1 MKIPSIMAKGC
12 LRVALCHMNMN
23 EIIIGYRRKERSG
36 EVDFVK
42 IRSQDR
48 RYHQY
53 IVGKSGTGKTTLIKN
68 MAIQDMRAGAGVA
81 VIDPHGDLVEDLLN
95 HIPKERTNEVVYFN
109 PSDTAFPCGFNILET
124 HSEEEKELIA
134 SSIISVFKHI
144 WHDSWGPRTEY
155 ILYNAVAAL
164 LDWPGSTLGD
174 VYRMLADKAFR
185 RRVTAKA
192 QDPLVKM
199 FWEEI
204 FSSWNERFAS
214 EAISPLQNKV
224 GQLLASSMLRN
235 IICQPKST
243 IDIQNILDN
252 KKILLVN
259 LSKGRLGEDR
269 ANLLGSIIVNKL
281 YLTALARQR
290 EAEEGRADFYAYVDE
305 FQSFATDAFGLI
317 LAEARKYHLNLIL
330 AHQYLDQIPE
340 DIRRAVF
347 GNVGSIIVFRVGST
361 DAQMLEKEFL
371 PYFEL
376 EDLRTQQNHEFAY
389 KLVIDG
395 VAARP
400 DLALSLP
407 PFEVSHREA
416 KREIVIQVSRQRYG
430 KSKKSS

>member
-1 MKIPSIMAKGC
+1 MDD
-12 LRVALCHMNMN
+12 
-23 EIIIGYRRKERSG
+23 IIIGYRRKESSG
-36 EVDFVK
+36 EVSFVK
-42 IRSQDR
+42 IRGQDR

-68 MAIQDMRAGAGVA
+68 MAIQDIRAGAGVA

-95 HIPKERTNEVVYFN
+95 RIPKWRTNEVVYFN
-109 PSDTAFPCGFNILET
+109 PSDTDFPCGFNILET
-124 HSEEEKELIA
+124 HSEEEKELVA
-134 SSIISVFKHI
+134 SSIVSVFKHI
-144 WHDSWGPRTEY
+144 WRDSWGPRTEY

-164 LDWPGSTLGD
+164 LDWPGSTLAD
-174 VYRMLADKAFR
+174 VYRMLADKTFR
-185 RRVTAKA
+185 RRVAEKTK
-192 QDPLVKM
+192 DPLVKM

-204 FSSWNERFAS
+204 FLSWNDRFAS
-214 EAISPLQNKV
+214 EAVAPLQNKV
-224 GQLLASSMLRN
+224 GQLLSNSMLRN
-235 IICQPKST
+235 IVCQPKST
-243 IDIQNILDN
+243 LDIQNILDT

-269 ANLLGSIIVNKL
+269 ANLLGSIIVNKF

-290 EAEEGRADFYAYVDE
+290 EAEEGRVDFYAYVDE

-317 LAEARKYHLNLIL
+317 LAEARKYRLNLIL

-361 DAQMLEKEFL
+361 DAQVLEKEFM

-376 EDLRTQQNHEFAY
+376 EDLRTQQNHEFIY
-389 KLVIDG
+389 KLVLEG
-395 VAARP
+395 MVSRP
-400 DLALSLP
+400 DSALSLP
-407 PFEVSHREA
+407 PLEMIYKEARREV
-416 KREIVIQVSRQRYG
+416 IIQVSRQRYG